1 MVISLLN
8 NENVNYVELIM
19 EEYDVP
25 DEHLSYSELKDRIIA
40 ECARNLPAKER
51 ILLMAK
57 KLEEDLT
64 AKDTICSQICTD
76 LSEVT
81 SERWVRKCLPDE
93 YKQQKKRN
101 RGTEQYAEQSAAN
114 DEKNVPERKAVSV
127 EISGY
132 EEAFE
137 DVNRP
142 NVESAAETVK
152 ALQKKVADITSERH
166 NLSSEVKI
174 LKEKSQPELLQ
185 ELHEKFF
192 DKPGLMDA
200 KQLQKISE
208 KAGRDLETLVQRYN
222 TIIQGAVESGEPV
235 PLGTYIMTKPDVKL
249 VPVRIFVDF
258 DKRKIEIS
266 LWEKKLQ
273 SLDI

>member
-1 MVISLLN
+1 MK
-8 NENVNYVELIM
+8 
-19 EEYDVP
+19 EYEVP
-25 DEHLSYSELKDRIIA
+25 DDHLSYSELKDRIIA

-64 AKDTICSQICTD
+64 VKDTICSQICTD

-81 SERWVRKCLPDE
+81 SERWVRKCLPEE

-114 DEKNVPERKAVSV
+114 DDNNVPEQKAMTVDTQ
-127 EISGY
+127 GY
-132 EEAFE
+132 EQPFE
-137 DVNRP
+137 DISRKDQEPASEV
-142 NVESAAETVK
+142 VK
-152 ALQKKVADITSERH
+152 ALQKEVADITSERD

-174 LKEKSQPELLQ
+174 LKEKSQPELLH
-185 ELHEKFF
+185 ELKEMFY
-192 DKPGLMDA
+192 DQPGLLDA

-208 KAGRDLETLVQRYN
+208 KAGRDLETIVQRYN
-222 TIIQGAVESGEPV
+222 IIIQSAVEKGEPV
-235 PLGTYIMTKPDVKL
+235 PIGMYIITKPDMKL
-249 VPVRIFVDF
+249 VPVRITVDF
-258 DKRKIEIS
+258 DKKKIDVS

-273 SLDI
+273 SRI

>member
-1 MVISLLN
+1 MK
-8 NENVNYVELIM
+8 
-19 EEYDVP
+19 EYEVP
-25 DEHLSYSELKDRIIA
+25 DDHLSYSELKDRIIA

-64 AKDTICSQICTD
+64 VKDTICSQICTD

-114 DEKNVPERKAVSV
+114 DDNNVPEQKAMTVDTQ
-127 EISGY
+127 GY
-132 EEAFE
+132 EQPFE
-137 DVNRP
+137 DISRKDQEPASEV
-142 NVESAAETVK
+142 VK
-152 ALQKKVADITSERH
+152 ALQKEVADITSERD

-174 LKEKSQPELLQ
+174 LKEKSQPELLH
-185 ELHEKFF
+185 ELKEMFY
-192 DKPGLMDA
+192 DQPGLLDA

-208 KAGRDLETLVQRYN
+208 KAGRDLETIVQRYN
-222 TIIQGAVESGEPV
+222 IIIQSAVEKGEPV
-235 PLGTYIMTKPDVKL
+235 PIGMYIITKPDMKL
-249 VPVRIFVDF
+249 VPVRITVDF
-258 DKRKIEIS
+258 GRKKIEVS
-266 LWEKKLQ
+266 LWEKKLAG
-273 SLDI
+273 

>member
-1 MVISLLN
+1 MK
-8 NENVNYVELIM
+8 
-19 EEYDVP
+19 EYEVP
-25 DEHLSYSELKDRIIA
+25 DDHLSYSELKDRIIA

-64 AKDTICSQICTD
+64 VKDTICSQICTD

-114 DEKNVPERKAVSV
+114 DDNNVPEQKAMTADTQ
-127 EISGY
+127 GY
-132 EEAFE
+132 EQPFE
-137 DVNRP
+137 DFSRKDQEPASEV
-142 NVESAAETVK
+142 VK
-152 ALQKKVADITSERH
+152 ALQKKVADITSERD

-174 LKEKSQPELLQ
+174 LKDKSQPELLH
-185 ELHEKFF
+185 ELKEMFY
-192 DKPGLMDA
+192 DQPGLLDA

-208 KAGRDLETLVQRYN
+208 KAGRDLETIVQRYN
-222 TIIQGAVESGEPV
+222 IIIQSAVEKGEPV
-235 PLGTYIMTKPDVKL
+235 PIGTYVITKPDMKL

-258 DKRKIEIS
+258 GKKKIELS
-266 LWEKKLQ
+266 LWEKKLAG
-273 SLDI
+273 

>member
-1 MVISLLN
+1 MK
-8 NENVNYVELIM
+8 
-19 EEYDVP
+19 EYEVP
-25 DEHLSYSELKDRIIA
+25 DDHLSYSELKDRIIA

-64 AKDTICSQICTD
+64 VKDTICSQICTD

-114 DEKNVPERKAVSV
+114 DDNNVPEQKAMTVDTQ
-127 EISGY
+127 GY
-132 EEAFE
+132 KQPFE
-137 DVNRP
+137 DISRKDQEPASEV
-142 NVESAAETVK
+142 VK
-152 ALQKKVADITSERH
+152 ALQKKVADITSERD

-174 LKEKSQPELLQ
+174 LKDKSQPELLH
-185 ELHEKFF
+185 ELKEMFY
-192 DKPGLMDA
+192 DQPGLLDA

-208 KAGRDLETLVQRYN
+208 KAGRDLETIVQRYN
-222 TIIQGAVESGEPV
+222 IIIQSAVEKGEPV
-235 PLGTYIMTKPDVKL
+235 PIGTYVITKPDMKL

-258 DKRKIEIS
+258 GKKKIELS
-266 LWEKKLQ
+266 LWEKKLAG
-273 SLDI
+273 